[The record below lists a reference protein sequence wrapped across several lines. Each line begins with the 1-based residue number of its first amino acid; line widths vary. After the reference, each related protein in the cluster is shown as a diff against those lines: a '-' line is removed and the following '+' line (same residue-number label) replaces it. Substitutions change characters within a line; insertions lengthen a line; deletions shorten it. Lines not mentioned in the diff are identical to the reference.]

1 MNKQCVS
8 RVLAGL
14 LGLGGLLLLTLPA
27 PSVAGGCYQLQQRQ
41 VHYGYGYGHGQH
53 YAAPQF
59 VAYWS
64 VGSALREEAIAEK
77 AAALAVQKLAE
88 QLTAQSAYNP
98 QQASQQA
105 DAYRPQLPQQAPGYD
120 PANQLAGHFQE
131 LRTTSC
137 VNCHTAAQPKGGINL
152 DVEQLDE
159 YTAYKAYKSIAAGR
173 MPKGAPLGEAWRQ
186 QYDQAAGQLR
196 QRLLEA
202 LQDRP

>member
-1 MNKQCVS
+1 MEGKTMNKQCVS

-41 VHYGYGYGHGQH
+41 VHYGYGHGHYGYGQGQH
-53 YAAPQF
+53 YAAPL

-98 QQASQQA
+98 QQAPQPA
-105 DAYRPQLPQQAPGYD
+105 DAY
-120 PANQLAGHFQE
+120 
-131 LRTTSC
+131 
-137 VNCHTAAQPKGGINL
+137 
-152 DVEQLDE
+152 
-159 YTAYKAYKSIAAGR
+159 
-173 MPKGAPLGEAWRQ
+173 
-186 QYDQAAGQLR
+186 
-196 QRLLEA
+196 
-202 LQDRP
+202 